1 MKLYLLNLV
10 KKISFPKLLLIAV
23 IIRIVL
29 VPLSFHSDLNT
40 NLIWGRYAQEF
51 GLKGYYDWLNF
62 GNYALPEY
70 PPLSTILFLFVRTI
84 WSWLFGFFWWLNI
97 SFAYFPSKF
106 IPWFESEGQLSLYKI
121 PGIIADL
128 AIGYLIY
135 KFVKRRSEF
144 GGKVAAS
151 FYLFNPAVIYLSS
164 SWGQIESLVGFFALA
179 SFLALISRKYLKST
193 ISMVFSL
200 MTKATMLPLL
210 PIYFFEF
217 FKTKPKFKQILIA
230 TTVVIFVLI
239 IFGTLFTDHNYF
251 IWTIRNY
258 WKKFM
263 FGPGNL
269 HFINLNGFNFWGFLL
284 GLHRISDKTMFLRV
298 PLYAWGWILFL
309 PFYLYIFSLHVGRRK
324 NIFFTLIL
332 ISLSAFL
339 FLPRMHER
347 YLFPIFVFFPLLLF
361 YIPKLRKYF
370 YLLSGLY
377 LLNLYHWWWFPRIEF
392 LVNLLSLDF
401 VERTLSFLVVFCFF
415 AMLKEYLNYGK
426 N

>member
-230 TTVVIFVLI
+230 TTVVIFVL
-239 IFGTLFTDHNYF
+239 
-251 IWTIRNY
+251 
-258 WKKFM
+258 
-263 FGPGNL
+263 
-269 HFINLNGFNFWGFLL
+269 
-284 GLHRISDKTMFLRV
+284 
-298 PLYAWGWILFL
+298 
-309 PFYLYIFSLHVGRRK
+309 
-324 NIFFTLIL
+324 
-332 ISLSAFL
+332 AFA
-339 FLPRMHER
+339 
-347 YLFPIFVFFPLLLF
+347 
-361 YIPKLRKYF
+361 
-370 YLLSGLY
+370 S
-377 LLNLYHWWWFPRIEF
+377 
-392 LVNLLSLDF
+392 
-401 VERTLSFLVVFCFF
+401 
-415 AMLKEYLNYGK
+415 
-426 N
+426 